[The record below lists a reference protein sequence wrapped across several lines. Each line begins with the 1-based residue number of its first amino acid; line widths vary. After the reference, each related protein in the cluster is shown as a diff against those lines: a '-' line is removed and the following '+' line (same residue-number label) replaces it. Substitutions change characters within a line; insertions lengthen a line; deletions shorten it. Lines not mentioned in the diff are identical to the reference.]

1 MRVLLSGFAPFG
13 GSGLNPSWEAV
24 RRLDGIQATDTIE
37 LFATKLPV
45 SYREAADRLFAS
57 ARVICPD
64 VIIAVGQAG
73 GRKVITPELYAT
85 NMNDSKNADN
95 EGVVLCGQR
104 ILEDGPQQYGSS
116 LPVHDIVGSLTK
128 LGIPVGLSENA
139 GSFVCN
145 HVFYKLMHELQKS
158 EKPIVGGFIH
168 VPFLP
173 EQTTVNEAPSLDI
186 DLLTKAIRQI
196 AIISANAFS
205 QKNDLSKSI

>member
-95 EGVVLCGQR
+95 EGVVLCGQQ

>member
-13 GSGLNPSWEAV
+13 GSRLNPSWEAV

-73 GRKVITPELYAT
+73 GRKAITPELYAS
-85 NMNDSKNADN
+85 NRNDSENADN
-95 EGVVLCGQR
+95 EGVVLSGQQ
-104 ILEDGPQQYGSS
+104 ILEDGPQHYGSS
-116 LPVHDIVGSLTK
+116 LPVHDIVASLTE
-128 LGIPVGLSENA
+128 LGIPAELSENA

-158 EKPIVGGFIH
+158 EKPTVGGFIH

-173 EQTTVNEAPSLDI
+173 EQITVDDTPSLDI
-186 DLLTKAIRQI
+186 DLLTEAIRQT

>member
-73 GRKVITPELYAT
+73 GRKAITPELYAM
-85 NMNDSKNADN
+85 NMNDSENADN
-95 EGVVLCGQR
+95 EGVVLTKQQ
-104 ILEDGPQQYGSS
+104 ILEDGPQQYKSS
-116 LPVHDIVGSLTK
+116 LPVHAIVASLK
-128 LGIPVGLSENA
+128 ELGIPADLSEDA

-158 EKPIVGGFIH
+158 DKPAVGGFVH

-173 EQTTVNEAPSLDI
+173 EQITVNETPSLDI
-186 DLLTKAIRQI
+186 DLLTEAIRQT
-196 AIISANAFS
+196 AIISATAFS